1 MRLGT
6 AGTPTVSTGVQE
18 ESDFA
23 FANNAVAFDAFS
35 SKLYTDKP
43 RAIIREL
50 SCNAFDAHVAA
61 GCPDRPFEIH
71 LPTPHEPYFAI
82 NDYGTG
88 LNHEDMKA
96 LFSLYFGSN
105 KRDSDKFIGALGLG
119 SKSPFCYDGNGGSFS
134 VVSRHQGITR
144 CYVASKTN
152 GRPKLE
158 RMGDEMET
166 PNAPNGIEIK
176 FAVDTADIWEFEN
189 KAKIAFEFFE
199 PMPVVNLEKFEVTK
213 QKYVLK
219 AAKWGLRSEAKTAW
233 GHGVRAIMGK
243 VQYSVGDI
251 DVSRASYT
259 QQKVLAMPIDLFF
272 EIGDLDFAISRESLE
287 MKPRTVKAILAAV
300 DNVYE
305 EFIQTVKEKI
315 EACEHVWEARIM
327 LYSLINST
335 SNAGYG
341 GGSMGG
347 LINEALNSGKLFGKY
362 KNFTYEQRMPQVNEL
377 LYDHATTTR
386 FTRNGRSSARANK
399 TKVIGIGQNMTA
411 DQVRDARSRA
421 KRDPSLAT
429 GWKFNIDVQPDVHFV
444 INDTK
449 VPGDKYVHYYI
460 QNASDNGGAKTVYVI
475 HRREKASTPAQIV
488 ADGKALL
495 ASIGQPPFL
504 LMSELQKRYGIF
516 VDPAAGSVPRSR
528 ERREIVTLQ
537 DPGSRYRY
545 TTVGWTKAWAKAP
558 ETLPQGK
565 KFYVALDKL
574 VATDAKFND
583 AWEFHSFVGTVQASG
598 KFGLD
603 GSTPVYGLKR
613 GCKQI
618 KNNDG
623 EWVELMT
630 HVMSRV
636 KRIMTP
642 QKTAQLSLYLK
653 PFDESMYHDLLKHVA
668 KEQPLSAD
676 SPVQSFALALAEA
689 DAHDEKNWKAFQT
702 VLNLAQQRGKY
713 TPGTPTDFN
722 KQWQAIKQMYPLLT
736 VVAGFNRSMATA
748 AVRESVIEYVRM
760 MDRKM
765 ADEAAQKAQQI
776 AQMALA
782 ATASGGDNASN

>member
-61 GCPDRPFEIH
+61 GHPDKPFEIH
-71 LPTPHEPYFAI
+71 LPTPHEPWFAI

-88 LNHEDMKA
+88 LSHEDMKA

-134 VVSRHQGITR
+134 VVSRHEGITR

-158 RMGDEMET
+158 RMGDEMQT
-166 PNAPNGIEIK
+166 PAAPNGIEIK
-176 FAVDTADIWEFEN
+176 FAVDTKDIWEFEN
-189 KAKIAFEFFE
+189 KAKLVFEFFD
-199 PMPVVNLEKFEVTK
+199 PLPAINLEKFEVAR

-219 AAKWGLRSEAKTAW
+219 ADKWGLRQEPRTTW
-233 GHGVRAIMGK
+233 GSGVRAIMGK

-251 DVSRASYT
+251 DISRASHT
-259 QQKVLAMPIDLFF
+259 QQRILQMPIDLFF
-272 EIGDLDFAISRESLE
+272 EIGDLDFSISREALE
-287 MKPRTVKAILAAV
+287 MKPRTVNAILSAV
-300 DNVYE
+300 DGVYE
-305 EFIQTVKEKI
+305 EFLKTVKEKI

-327 LYSLINST
+327 LYSLINQAT
-335 SNAGYG
+335 GL
-341 GGSMGG
+341 GS
-347 LINEALNSGKLFGKY
+347 LINDAVNSGKLFGKY
-362 KNFTYEQRMPQVNEL
+362 KNFTYTERMPQVNES
-377 LYDHATTTR
+377 LYDHATVTR
-386 FTRNGRSSARANK
+386 FSRNGRSSARSNK
-399 TKVIGIGQNMTA
+399 AKVIGIGQNMSA
-411 DQVRDARSRA
+411 DQVRDCRDRA
-421 KRDPSLAT
+421 KRDQSLSAP
-429 GWKFNIDVQPDVHFV
+429 WKFSIDVQPDVHFV
-444 INDTK
+444 INDAK

-460 QNASDNGGAKTVYVI
+460 QNASDNGGVKTVYLI
-475 HRREKASTPAQIV
+475 HRREKESKPDQVV
-488 ADGKALL
+488 ADGKKML

-504 LMSELQKRYGIF
+504 LMSELQKRYGVH
-516 VDPAAGSVPRSR
+516 VDPAAGEAPKR
-528 ERREIVTLQ
+528 ERREIVTLT

-545 TTVGWTKAWAKAP
+545 TTVGWTKTWQKAGEP
-558 ETLPQGK
+558 LPQGK
-565 KFYVALDKL
+565 KFYVAIDKL
-574 VATDAKFND
+574 VAADTKFGD
-583 AWEFHSFVGTVQASG
+583 AWEFHSFVELVRSSG

-603 GSTPVYGLKR
+603 HSTPVYGLKR
-613 GCKQI
+613 GSKQI

-630 HVMSRV
+630 HVFGRI

-668 KEQPLSAD
+668 AEQPLSAD

-689 DAHDEKNWKAFQT
+689 DAHDGKNWTSFRK
-702 VLNLAQQRGKY
+702 LLDLAQARGKY
-713 TPGTPTDFN
+713 TPGQPTDFN
-722 KQWQAIKQMYPLLT
+722 KQWRAVKEFYPLLQAIAGYT
-736 VVAGFNRSMATA
+736 KGFNTA
-748 AVRESVIEYVRM
+748 SVREPVLEYIRM
-760 MDRKM
+760 WDEKM
-765 ADEAAQKAQQI
+765 ADEAAAKAAALQAQQ
-776 AQMALA
+776 QQLALA
-782 ATASGGDNASN
+782 ATASGGDNAASN

>member
-1 MRLGT
+1 MKLGT
-6 AGTPTVSTGVQE
+6 PGTPTVTTGVQE

-35 SKLYTDKP
+35 SKLYTDKA

-50 SCNAFDAHVAA
+50 SCNAYDAHVAA
-61 GCPDRPFEIH
+61 GVPDKPFDIH
-71 LPTPHEPYFAI
+71 LPTPHEPWFSI
-82 NDYGTG
+82 NDFGTG
-88 LNHEDMKA
+88 LNHDDMKA

-166 PNAPNGIEIK
+166 PDAPNGIEIK
-176 FAVDTADIWEFEN
+176 FAVDTKDIWEFEN
-189 KAKIAFEFFE
+189 KAKLALEFFN
-199 PMPVVNLEKFEVTK
+199 PLPSVNLEKFEVAK
-213 QKYVLK
+213 QTYVLR
-219 AAKWGLRSEAKTAW
+219 AAKWALRSEAKTTW

-251 DVSRASYT
+251 DISRASYT
-259 QQKVLAMPIDLFF
+259 QQKVLSMPIDLFF
-272 EIGDLDFAISRESLE
+272 EIGELDFAISREALE
-287 MKPRTVKAILAAV
+287 MKTRTVAAILKAV

-305 EFIQTVKEKI
+305 EFIETVKAKI

-327 LYSLINST
+327 LYNLINST
-335 SNAGYG
+335 STAGYG

-362 KNFTYEQRMPQVNEL
+362 KNFTFGMRMPQVNEL
-377 LYDHATTTR
+377 LTEHAT
-386 FTRNGRSSARANK
+386 FTKFSRNGRSSARANK
-399 TKVIGIGQNMTA
+399 NKCLGAGTGMA
-411 DQVRDARSRA
+411 PDQVRDSRA
-421 KRDPSLAT
+421 KAKKDAT
-429 GWKFNIDVQPDVHFV
+429 VEAVWKFNIDVQPDIHFV

-460 QNASDNGGAKTVYVI
+460 QNASDNGGVKTAYVI
-475 HRREKASTPAQIV
+475 HRRVKESTPAQVV
-488 ADGKALL
+488 ADAKKQL
-495 ASIGQPPFL
+495 ASIGNPPFV

-558 ETLPQGK
+558 EALPQGK
-565 KFYVALDKL
+565 KFYVAIDKL

-583 AWEFHSFVGTVQASG
+583 AWEFHNFVGVVRASG

-603 GSTPVYGLKR
+603 GDTPVYGLKR

-630 HVMSRV
+630 HVFGRV

-653 PFDESMYHDLLKHVA
+653 SFDESMYHDLLKWVA
-668 KEQPLSAD
+668 KELPLSAD

-713 TPGTPTDFN
+713 VPGTPTDFN
-722 KQWQAIKQMYPLLT
+722 RQWQAVKQMYPLLM
-736 VVAGFNRSMATA
+736 VVAGFNRSTQNG
-748 AVRESVIEYVRM
+748 AVRESVIEYIRM

-765 ADEAAQKAQQI
+765 ADEAQAKQAQL
-776 AQMALA
+776 ALA
-782 ATASGGDNASN
+782 AAASGGDNASN